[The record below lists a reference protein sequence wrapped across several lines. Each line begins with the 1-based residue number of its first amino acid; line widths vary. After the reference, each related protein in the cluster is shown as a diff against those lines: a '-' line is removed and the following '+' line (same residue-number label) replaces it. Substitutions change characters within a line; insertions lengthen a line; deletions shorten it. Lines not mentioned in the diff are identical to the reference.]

1 MPNML
6 TGKQEYPH
14 SASMYIDKNDNLSAE
29 RWQRVLEFSRKR
41 ETPFQVILSEVIA
54 EKYHELQK
62 NLPFA
67 DIYYAVKANPAPEVL
82 ALLARLGSNFDVAS
96 VYELRRLQSLG
107 VSADRLSCGNTIKK
121 FDHIKE
127 FYQAGIRLFVT
138 DSELDLRNIAMA
150 APGAKVMVRLMAEG
164 GLTADWPL
172 SRKFGCSP
180 DLAGDLLVLARK
192 LGLQPYGLSFHVE
205 SQQRDI
211 TAWDTAL
218 SKVSYLFSWLKE
230 NEDLELKCINMGG
243 GFPAV
248 YQERTHSIDVYAQ
261 EIRRYLEEDY
271 GDDLPQII
279 IEPGRSLVGDSGV
292 LVSEIVLISRK
303 SRTALERWIYQD
315 CGKFGGLME
324 TLGESIKYPI
334 VCERTG
340 PAERVILAGPSC
352 DSMDTMYEEYM
363 YELPLSLAVGDRLYW
378 LSTGAYTSSYASVE
392 FNGFPPLETFVI

>member
-1 MPNML
+1 M
-6 TGKQEYPH
+6 TVKQKYPH
-14 SASMYIDKNDNLSAE
+14 SPSMNSDINDNLTAE
-29 RWQRVLEFSRKR
+29 RWQRVLAFSRTK
-41 ETPFQVILSEVIA
+41 ETPFQVVLSEVIE
-54 EKYHELQK
+54 EKYHELEK
-62 NLPFA
+62 NLPFTS
-67 DIYYAVKANPAPEVL
+67 IYYAVKANPAPEVIS
-82 ALLARLGSNFDVAS
+82 LLARLGSNFDVAS
-96 VYELRRLQSLG
+96 VYELRRLQKLG
-107 VSADRLSCGNTIKK
+107 VSAERMSCGNTIKK
-121 FDHIKE
+121 FAHIKE

-150 APGAKVMVRLMAEG
+150 APGSRVLVRLMAEG

-172 SRKFGCSP
+172 SRKFGCNP

-192 LGLQPYGLSFHVE
+192 LGLEPYGLSFHVG

-248 YQERTHSIDVYAQ
+248 YQERTHSVGVYAQ
-261 EIRRYLEEDY
+261 EILRYLQEDY

-352 DSMDTMYEEYM
+352 DSMDTMYEDYM

-378 LSTGAYTSSYASVE
+378 LSTGAYTSSYSSIE